1 MAHPDSDRFATG
13 EARPVSGYMVLDRYG
28 NEEIPVKV
36 LMDKNCGALKEVF
49 AIDVLWT
56 KVFDFVPKH
65 PSAFDSNKA
74 LLKSIYDTWAPATG
88 IVIDST
94 LMKYGVTYP
103 GAAHPFLIEHARR
116 IVEAL
121 LAQGINKGNA
131 MELQRAAGVGP
142 WPATVN
148 EKQLFTAMRGAYY
161 VLVALIKEMKDM
173 NLELAGLLISD
184 LQNILSPAW
193 DGVYG
198 WQN

>member
-1 MAHPDSDRFATG
+1 MARAVG
-13 EARPVSGYMVLDRYG
+13 GYMVLDRYG

-36 LMDKNCGALKEVF
+36 LMDKNCGVLKEVF
-49 AIDVLWT
+49 AIDVLRT

-74 LLKSIYDTWAPATG
+74 LLEQIYAGWAPATG
-88 IVIDST
+88 IVIDSI
-94 LMKYGVTYP
+94 MMEYEVTYP
-103 GAAHPFLIEHARR
+103 GAAHPFLIEQARR

-121 LAQGINKGNA
+121 LRRGINDGNT
-131 MELQRAAGVGP
+131 MELKRAATVGP
-142 WPATVN
+142 WPATVT

-184 LQNILSPAW
+184 LQSILSPAW

-198 WQN
+198 WQD